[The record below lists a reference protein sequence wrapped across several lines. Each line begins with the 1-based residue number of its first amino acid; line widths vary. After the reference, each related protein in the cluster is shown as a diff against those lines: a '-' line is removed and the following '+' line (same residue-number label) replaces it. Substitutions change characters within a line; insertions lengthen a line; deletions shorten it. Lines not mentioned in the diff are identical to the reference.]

1 MVGVRRAF
9 ALLLLGF
16 YVTQF
21 AMTAGLGPDEFFAAY
36 LGLTLC
42 YGLAF
47 VALAAEW
54 FWARWFAI
62 GVGNFGSLMLLV
74 LLQVGMEPIL
84 AFFGFTHLAIA
95 VLLTGEGMAARYE
108 YSEATSERWNFQEES
123 LVLMRRAV
131 KSAGSTIPILIL
143 YALMPRPEAIQL
155 VALGLGVAGLVGL
168 LRGRTWGVLALG
180 GAGLA
185 ALCHFVFGDP
195 ATAVLMLSPTGYPMV
210 SGTIFNLLSA
220 GLLAVPALL
229 AVPMVRFLRARRA

>member
-1 MVGVRRAF
+1 MVGIRRAF
-9 ALLLLGF
+9 ALLFLGF

-21 AMTAGLGPDEFFAAY
+21 AMTALLGPDEFFPGY

-47 VALAAEW
+47 VGLAAEW
-54 FWARWFAI
+54 FWARWFAM

-84 AFFGFTHLAIA
+84 AFFGFTHLAITL
-95 VLLTGEGMAARYE
+95 LLTGEGMAARYE
-108 YSEATSERWNFQEES
+108 YSEETSERWNFQEES

-143 YALMPRPEAIQL
+143 YALMPRPELAQI

-168 LRGRTWGVLALG
+168 LRGKTWGVLAMG
-180 GAGLA
+180 AAGLV
-185 ALCHFVFGDP
+185 ALGHFILGEPTVG
-195 ATAVLMLSPTGYPMV
+195 VLMLSPRGYPMV

-220 GLLAVPALL
+220 GLLLVPAFL
-229 AVPMVRFLRARRA
+229 AVPMLRFVRRD